1 MSDPVRARLLKIYSA
16 ALAAVD
22 GATRTH
28 DWLQANPID
37 SPLVLLAAGKA
48 ACAMARGA
56 HAALG
61 TAIADAFIVTRY
73 GHGETLPWP
82 VIEAGHP
89 VPDAGS
95 LAAGEQL
102 DAFVAS
108 IPPAA
113 VVLVLLS
120 GGASAVLE
128 RLPKGV
134 ALADLQVANQWLLAS
149 GLDIHVMNAV
159 RKRLS
164 CIKSGRLAR
173 RLHPRTVT
181 CLAIS
186 DVPGDDPGDIGS
198 GPLTPDAAAL
208 DESSLPPFIRALLVK
223 APPLPP
229 VGDPCFQNV
238 RYAIVADNADAR
250 RAAARAAGAQG
261 WRVESDVG
269 LLHGDASLAGRSL
282 AQRLLAAPSGV
293 LHVWGGETTVRLP
306 PNPGRGGRCQTLAL
320 AAARELAGRE
330 NVWILAAGTDGRD
343 GPGEDA
349 GALVDGGT
357 VARGSAEG
365 QRVDDALARADA
377 GRFLEASGDLVQTGP
392 TGTNVMDLVLGLRL

>member
-1 MSDPVRARLLKIYSA
+1 MSSDPRRILLETFQA
-16 ALAAVD
+16 ALGAANGCTVVSRYL
-22 GATRTH
+22 GG
-28 DWLQANPID
+28 NPLNGPVYLIA
-37 SPLVLLAAGKA
+37 VGKA
-48 ACAMARGA
+48 AGAMAHGA

-61 TAIADAFIVTRY
+61 PAIADAFIVTRY

-82 VIEAGHP
+82 MIEAGHP

-102 DAFVAS
+102 DAFVARMPS
-108 IPPAA
+108 SAA
-113 VVLVLLS
+113 VLVLLS

-128 RLPKGV
+128 RLPEGV
-134 ALADLQVANQWLLAS
+134 TLADLQAVNQWLLAS
-149 GLDIHVMNAV
+149 GLDIHAMNAV

-164 CIKSGRLAR
+164 CIKGGRLAR

-198 GPLTPDAAAL
+198 GPLTPDTEAQ

-229 VGDPCFQNV
+229 AGDPCFQNV
-238 RYAIVADNADAR
+238 RYTIVAGNVDAR
-250 RAAARAAGAQG
+250 RAVARTAAVHG
-261 WRVESDVG
+261 WRAELDAG
-269 LLHGDASLAGRSL
+269 LLRGDASVTGRSV
-282 AQRLLAAPSGV
+282 AQRLLAASPGV

-330 NVWILAAGTDGRD
+330 HVWMLAAGTDGRD

-357 VARGSAEG
+357 IARGSAEG
-365 QRVDDALARADA
+365 LRVDEALARADA